1 MFAGSNTF
9 TDLDETKNSPA
20 RPQPIQ
26 ETEGQRMSPIS
37 AHSLQHIPA
46 VLPGLEQLVDGSGP
60 AGNPVLP
67 APALET
73 PTATTRAR
81 EILFIDPRVSDIGT
95 LLSHLRPEVE
105 AILIDPVRR
114 AARQIATALAGEHD
128 LAAIHV
134 IAHGAPGRI
143 DFTAGEWSAETV
155 AEAPKTSLRSA
166 ALSRPRATS
175 DCGAARLPPAPRG
188 RPWSRA

>member
-37 AHSLQHIPA
+37 ARSLQQIPA
-46 VLPGLEQLVDGSGP
+46 VLSALEQLVDGSGP

-67 APALET
+67 APASET
-73 PTATTRAR
+73 PRATTRAL
-81 EILFIDPRVSDIGT
+81 EILFVDPRVSDIGT

-105 AILIDPVRR
+105 AIRLDPVRR
-114 AARQIATALAGEHD
+114 AARQIATALAEEND

-134 IAHGAPGRI
+134 IAHGGPGRI
-143 DFTAGEWSAETV
+143 EFTAGSWSTETV
-155 AEAPKTSLRSA
+155 AQDADDLA
-166 ALSRPRATS
+166 AI
-175 DCGAARLPPAPRG
+175 GA
-188 RPWSRA
+188 